1 MFKKTKRS
9 TTTEL
14 TRVQVLLA
22 KKLDKKSYDKV
33 TAVFWALLNGADYG
47 VENPWSTQFLHTAED
62 LYFVHKDKQEKQRN
76 NVVQFKVL
84 QGGKDDQTNH

>member
-1 MFKKTKRS
+1 MYKKTTNK

-14 TRVQVLLA
+14 TRTQVLLA

-62 LYFVHKDKQEKQRN
+62 LYFFHKGKQEKQPN
-76 NVVQFKVL
+76 NVIPFKVIK
-84 QGGKDDQTNH
+84 GGKDDKTNR